1 MQVIHV
7 IGPVANSSAAAAN
20 GSDNG
25 VEAEEEA
32 EEEEVETSSVDG
44 GGGGGGGG
52 GGSRPGYMSGR
63 SQHTSSPNVTL
74 RVLSDGASD
83 ALTLAV
89 PVLQSPESRRNA
101 TR

>member
-20 GSDNG
+20 GGDN
-25 VEAEEEA
+25 EEA
-32 EEEEVETSSVDG
+32 EEEEVETSSVD
-44 GGGGGGGG
+44 GGGGGGG

>member
-20 GSDNG
+20 GGDN
-25 VEAEEEA
+25 EEA
-32 EEEEVETSSVDG
+32 EEEEVETSSVD
-44 GGGGGGGG
+44 GGGGGGG

-63 SQHTSSPNVTL
+63 SQHTSSPNVTFCA
-74 RVLSDGASD
+74 LSDGASD